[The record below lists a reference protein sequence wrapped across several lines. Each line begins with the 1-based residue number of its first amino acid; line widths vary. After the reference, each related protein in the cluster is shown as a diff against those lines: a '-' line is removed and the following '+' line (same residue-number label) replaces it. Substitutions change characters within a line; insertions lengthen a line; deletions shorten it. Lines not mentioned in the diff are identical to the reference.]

1 VGSGVQPNLP
11 PPVIVSAAT
20 LPRVTFG
27 PRLLAALLDLVLVGF
42 FTHILHL
49 SGLFLLIYTAYC
61 VILWKLKATTIGGII
76 CGLKLVRIDDR
87 PIDWGIALIRALG
100 AFLSLIVIGLG
111 FLWVNF
117 DEDCQSWHDKI
128 AGTTIVRVPKGH
140 SLV

>member
-1 VGSGVQPNLP
+1 
-11 PPVIVSAAT
+11 
-20 LPRVTFG
+20 VTFG